1 MSRNPARPKAASATL
16 DLLAAATQKALP
28 EPRVLGHGQRRL
40 DRVEVTHVV
49 AELADA
55 GLGRGTLHPDPTGAR
70 RQEPAMTRSSVVL
83 PAPFGPRRI
92 RLEPASIVQ
101 DSSAKIGRL
110 SRSTD
115 SCRRSVS

>member
-1 MSRNPARPKAASATL
+1 
-16 DLLAAATQKALP
+16 
-28 EPRVLGHGQRRL
+28 
-40 DRVEVTHVV
+40 
-49 AELADA
+49 
-55 GLGRGTLHPDPTGAR
+55 
-70 RQEPAMTRSSVVL
+70 MTRSSVVL

-115 SCRRSVS
+115 SLSTISFIRASPARTRILEPFYIGPWFASRPGENALSTGAARS